1 MSYIYNTI
9 LDKNTNIFAK
19 GELKMRKNTNFFER
33 MIDLINYKGFR
44 SVHDFAVN
52 GLGYTS
58 SEKLNRLKKEGNKPS
73 YDILKDIANKFDE
86 INVNWLL
93 TGRESML
100 IKRVSGFTKGEEII
114 TSPISVSRKTTDPI
128 WDIQDI
134 PLYDLEAT
142 AGLVELFK
150 GTSSEAILDRIRIPG
165 IAKCDGGVYV
175 KGDSMYPLLKSGDIV
190 LYKEITLDKI
200 FWGEMYLLSIKIDDW
215 NEYTTVK
222 FVQKSELGDNYI
234 KLVSQN
240 QHHQPKDMLMEQINA
255 IALIRASIRLHN

>member
-1 MSYIYNTI
+1 
-9 LDKNTNIFAK
+9 
-19 GELKMRKNTNFFER
+19 MRKNTNFFER

-165 IAKCDGGVYV
+165 IAKCDG
-175 KGDSMYPLLKSGDIV
+175 
-190 LYKEITLDKI
+190 
-200 FWGEMYLLSIKIDDW
+200 

>member
-19 GELKMRKNTNFFER
+19 GKLKMRKNTNFFER
-33 MIDLINYKGFR
+33 IIDLINYKGFR

-100 IKRVSGFTKGEEII
+100 KRVSGFTKGEEII